1 MITPCDCSSLSGE
14 VFQYMEAYLGQ
25 LLLVPYNFAP
35 VGWMGCE
42 GQTLPISAYDALFA
56 LIGTTYGGDGQTNFK
71 LPDLR
76 GRTPVGAGTAATGT
90 PYPFGQPGGCET
102 VAIGAQGL
110 AAHTHPVRVAGAAAT
125 SHSPGGL
132 LCGDGPTMYSSA
144 APNASMA
151 ATACSTVGG
160 GAAHE
165 NVGPYLPLR
174 WIIAVEGIFP
184 PRP

>member
-1 MITPCDCSSLSGE
+1 
-14 VFQYMEAYLGQ
+14 MEAYIGQ

-35 VGWMGCE
+35 VGWMSCE
-42 GQTLPISAYDALFA
+42 GQLLPIATFDALFA
-56 LIGTTYGGDGQTNFK
+56 LIGTKYGGDGVNNFK

-76 GRTPVGAGTAATGT
+76 GRTPVGAGRAATGT
-90 PYPFGQPGGCET
+90 PYPIGQSGGCET

-110 AAHTHPVRVAGAAAT
+110 PAHTHPVRVAGAPAS
-125 SHSPGGL
+125 SHSPAGL
-132 LCGDGPTMYSSA
+132 LPGDGPAIYSSVAPGA
-144 APNASMA
+144 AMA
-151 ATACSTVGG
+151 PAACSTSGG

-174 WIIAVEGIFP
+174 WMIAVEGIFP